1 MAENSK
7 DIQKRILEY
16 RAKENISLKEM
27 AKRCNVSLQTICYIE
42 NGTQTPGKLTTQKV
56 LNVIGEK

>member
-16 RAKENISLKEM
+16 RAKENISLTEM
-27 AKRCNVSLQTICYIE
+27 AKRCNVSTQTICNVE
-42 NGTQTPGKLTTQKV
+42 NGIQSPSKLTTQKI
-56 LNVIGEK
+56 LSVIGEQ